1 LGKGGKPIGEWDAQQ
16 LDRCY
21 DFFMKIILL
30 ALCLAV
36 IVISVGFIFPKVG
49 GQFVIRGPTPTPAD
63 IRSSVFKGL
72 PRGLQ

>member
-1 LGKGGKPIGEWDAQQ
+1 
-16 LDRCY
+16 
-21 DFFMKIILL
+21 MKVLLL

-36 IVISVGFIFPKVG
+36 VVLAVGFVFPKVG

-63 IRSSVFKGL
+63 IRDSVFKGL